1 MSHTAHQRPALGI
14 MFVLMSCSSLQFG
27 AAFAV
32 TLFPLFGALAI
43 SVSRLAVA
51 SLVVGSAVWLAAR
64 WRARRGGT
72 MPPGALSWSKEQWR
86 AVITFG
92 MAFGLMNGFFYCAID
107 RIPIG
112 LAVAVEFLGP
122 LALAS
127 MLTRRLRDGVW
138 VLCALAGML
147 VLGYEAAAGKD
158 TDYLG
163 LAFALIAG
171 VFWALYIRSSAKVGA
186 LVPGASGLAVAM
198 LIGAAFITPV
208 AAMVPAP
215 QPLWNAVQDP
225 KLILLIFG
233 TAMFASV
240 IPYSAELMAL
250 HHLPERVF
258 SVLMSVEPAI
268 AAIAGWALLN
278 QETGPMRW
286 VAICLL
292 MTASVGIT
300 LTTTKGG
307 SPKQEDED
315 EDPVP
320 VPLPE

>member
-268 AAIAGWALLN
+268 AAIAGRALLN

>member
-1 MSHTAHQRPALGI
+1 MPHTSSQRPALGI

-27 AAFAV
+27 AAFAI

-43 SVSRLAVA
+43 SVSRLAIA
-51 SLVVGSAVWLAAR
+51 SIVVGSAVWLAAR
-64 WRARRGGT
+64 WHPRRGGE
-72 MPPGALSWSKEQWR
+72 MPPGALSWSKEQWH
-86 AVITFG
+86 AVIIFG
-92 MAFGLMNGFFYCAID
+92 MTFGLMNGFFYCAID

-127 MLTRRLRDGVW
+127 MLTRRLRDAVW

-147 VLGYEAAAGKD
+147 VLGYEAAVGKD
-158 TDYLG
+158 TDYLT
-163 LAFALIAG
+163 FALIAG

-198 LIGAAFITPV
+198 LVGAAFIAPV
-208 AAMVPAP
+208 AAVVPAP
-215 QPLWNAVQDP
+215 QPMWNAAQDP
-225 KLILLIFG
+225 MLLLMIFG

-250 HHLPERVF
+250 RNLPQQVF
-258 SVLMSVEPAI
+258 SVLMSMEPAI
-268 AAIAGWALLN
+268 AAIACWAVLD
-278 QETGPMRW
+278 QETGPIRW

-300 LTTTKGG
+300 LTTTKGD
-307 SPKQEDED
+307 SPKQKDD
-315 EDPVP
+315 GEDPVP
-320 VPLPE
+320 MPLPE

>member
-64 WRARRGGT
+64 WRARRGAT

-250 HHLPERVF
+250 RHLPERVF

-307 SPKQEDED
+307 SPKQKNEGE
-315 EDPVP
+315 EPVP

>member
-1 MSHTAHQRPALGI
+1 MQHTAHQRPALGI

-32 TLFPLFGALAI
+32 TLFPLFGALAV
-43 SVSRLAVA
+43 SVSRLAIA
-51 SLVVGSAVWLAAR
+51 SIVVGSTVWLAAR
-64 WRARRGGT
+64 WRARRGDT
-72 MPPGALSWSKEQWR
+72 MPPGPLSWSKEQWR
-86 AVITFG
+86 AVIIFGLTFG
-92 MAFGLMNGFFYCAID
+92 MMNGFFYCAID

-127 MLTRRLRDGVW
+127 LLTRRMRDAVW
-138 VLCALAGML
+138 VLCALAA
-147 VLGYEAAAGKD
+147 VGKD

-163 LAFALIAG
+163 LTFALIAG

-198 LIGAAFITPV
+198 LVGAAFIAP
-208 AAMVPAP
+208 AAAVVPAP
-215 QPLWNAVQDP
+215 QPLWNAAQDP
-225 KLILLIFG
+225 MLLLMIFG

-250 HHLPERVF
+250 RNLPERVF
-258 SVLMSVEPAI
+258 SVLMSMEPAI

-278 QETGPMRW
+278 QETGPIRW

-300 LTTTKGG
+300 LTTAQSG
-307 SPKQEDED
+307 SSRQQDEG
-315 EDPVP
+315 EEPVP